1 MTRDATIVTA
11 LARGLHI
18 LETFARLGH
27 SLSLAQ
33 VSQELGLPK
42 STAFRLMNSLVTLG
56 YLEQPVKGGPYNL
69 GPRVL
74 GLGFAVLQG
83 LDVREAAMPH
93 LEKLFAKV
101 GENVNLC
108 ILDRSEAIYVARLK
122 KREILSLNLHVGSRL
137 PAYSSSPGRVLIAY
151 LLPAERE
158 ELISSLE
165 ADPDAGLWLRNR
177 SVNLRQV
184 CEQVL
189 ARGMAV
195 NDGEYSPELFAMSA
209 PVLDGTGEARAA
221 VNLAMLKG
229 GQSGEE
235 LAERH
240 SPALL
245 DCAAKISALL
255 GWSQPL
261 SQD

>member
-1 MTRDATIVTA
+1 MTQDANIVTA

-108 ILDRSEAIYVARLK
+108 ILDRSEVIYVARLK

-137 PAYSSSPGRVLIAY
+137 PAYSSSPGRVLMAY

-177 SVNLRQV
+177 GVDLRQV
-184 CEQVL
+184 CEQVR
-189 ARGMAV
+189 ARGLAV
-195 NDGEYSPELFAMSA
+195 SDGEYSPELFAMSA
-209 PVLDGTGEARAA
+209 PVLDGSGLARAA

-229 GQSGEE
+229 GQPGEE
-235 LAERH
+235 LTKRH
-240 SPALL
+240 VPALL
-245 DCAAKISALL
+245 GCAAKISALL

-261 SQD
+261 EQD